1 MLRKRHFMYYVVQV
15 KTGKE
20 EKTIEA
26 IKKQLGND
34 LDAFD
39 VFAPYRK
46 SLRKY
51 KGEFREVI
59 ERCFPGYVFVETDV
73 PKDLFFHLFWVPEFT
88 KLLGREGLTYNFV
101 PLNNDE
107 ARVIDILYSRNSDR
121 ITEISDIIVH
131 EGQIVRV
138 VDGPLEGFLTKI
150 KKVNLHKRTVIVEYM
165 LCGRLVSS
173 VLSINIITDLIN
185 N

>member
-1 MLRKRHFMYYVVQV
+1 MYYVVQV

-20 EKTIEA
+20 EKTMLDI
-26 IKKQLGND
+26 IKSNHSGD
-34 LDAFD
+34 PTFE
-39 VFAPYRK
+39 VFSPFRK
-46 SLRKY
+46 VLRKY
-51 KGEFREVI
+51 KGELKEVI

-173 VLSINIITDLIN
+173 VLSINIITDKIN

>member
-1 MLRKRHFMYYVVQV
+1 MYYVVQV

-26 IKKQLGND
+26 IKKQLGSN
-34 LDAFD
+34 LDSFD
-39 VFAPYRK
+39 VFAPYKK

-51 KGEFREVI
+51 KGVNKEVI
-59 ERCFPGYVFVETDV
+59 ERCFPGYVFVETDC
-73 PKDLFFHLFWVPEFT
+73 PKDLFFNLFWVPEFT

-101 PLNNDE
+101 PLNDDE
-107 ARVIDILYSRNSDR
+107 ARVIDILYSRNSNR
-121 ITEISDIIVH
+121 ITEISDIVVN

-138 VDGPLEGFLTKI
+138 VDGPLEGLLTKI
-150 KKVNLHKRTVIVEYM
+150 KKVNLHKRNVIVEYM